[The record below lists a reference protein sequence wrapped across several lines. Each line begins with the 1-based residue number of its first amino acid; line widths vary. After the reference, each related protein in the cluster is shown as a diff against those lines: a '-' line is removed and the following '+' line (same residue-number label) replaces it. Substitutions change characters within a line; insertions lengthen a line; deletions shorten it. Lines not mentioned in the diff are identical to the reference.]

1 MTSLKAVYGREA
13 LTVLYHGLK
22 SLRKLGSGENSLR
35 KHVSRCGHMTHSG
48 PGLIRLVLLGAW
60 R

>member
-13 LTVLYHGLK
+13 LTGLK

-48 PGLIRLVLLGAW
+48 PGLIRSVLLGAW